1 MNSYSITY
9 WAPGSTEVSSILS
22 VNAAEFVFTETHVLF
37 MDDSR
42 KVVLALPLT
51 LQPMIRFAGP
61 AA

>member
-9 WAPGSTEVSSILS
+9 WVPGSTGTPSILS
-22 VNAAEFVFTETHVLF
+22 VNAAEFAFTETHALF

-51 LQPMIRFAGP
+51 LQPMIRFVGP